1 MNAAELGKAA
11 AKVDARESLAIRRAP
26 DYETPEFGVPNPWRH
41 EALEAYHVA
50 VLDRGT
56 IDPDDNEAK
65 RAFVDAYVAHMLR
78 VVGDR

>member
-41 EALEAYHVA
+41 EALEAYGVD
-50 VLDRGT
+50 VDQGT

-65 RAFVDAYVAHMLR
+65 RAFVEAYVAHMLR